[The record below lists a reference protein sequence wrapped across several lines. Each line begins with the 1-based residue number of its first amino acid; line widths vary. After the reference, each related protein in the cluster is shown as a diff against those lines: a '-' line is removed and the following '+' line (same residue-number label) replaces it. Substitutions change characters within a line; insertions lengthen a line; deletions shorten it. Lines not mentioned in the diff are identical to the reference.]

1 MKFRGEAHTTVFDN
15 NQECGVTP
23 GKHGDMV
30 VPSSR
35 VRGCAYSNLY
45 E

>member
-1 MKFRGEAHTTVFDN
+1 MKFREAAHIIVFDN
-15 NQECGVTP
+15 NQECGATP

-35 VRGCAYSNLY
+35 VRGSAYSNLY